1 MEKRIVILGGGESG
15 CGAAILAKKL
25 GFDVF
30 LSDYGTI
37 ADKYKRMLD
46 EQEIPWEE
54 GKHTKE
60 LILNAGEVIKS
71 PGIPTTAPMV
81 RKLTDRGIN
90 VISEIE
96 FAGRY
101 DYAKKVCITGS
112 NGKTTTTSL
121 IYHLLKEAGMTY
133 DNVVK
138 TTVLLA
144 DIADFKA
151 VNEVYA
157 EYFTG
162 DKPARACYQAAA
174 LPLGVKVEIEAI
186 AVK

>member
-1 MEKRIVILGGGESG
+1 MHPLLFLQRTEFKEKLLYLHDCARVRTRRVSLTLKKNIMKRVIATPDAPKAVGPYSQAIEVNGTLYISGQIPVNPADGKVQEDIVAAAHQSLKNI
-15 CGAAILAKKL
+15 GAI
-25 GFDVF
+25 
-30 LSDYGTI
+30 
-37 ADKYKRMLD
+37 
-46 EQEIPWEE
+46 
-54 GKHTKE
+54 
-60 LILNAGEVIKS
+60 
-71 PGIPTTAPMV
+71 
-81 RKLTDRGIN
+81 
-90 VISEIE
+90 
-96 FAGRY
+96 
-101 DYAKKVCITGS
+101 
-112 NGKTTTTSL
+112 
-121 IYHLLKEAGMTY
+121 LKEAGMTY